1 MLVSVCFEPIASV
14 WKKGLGSVNSVND
27 LVPIELENGSDP
39 IINGVD
45 AAVLEL
51 NLDPTFRVVEVTKRL
66 LCSPELSIAP
76 EGTVV
81 LFHSKLLLG
90 RTRMSVGLKPY
101 MSAEVSA
108 TAQYS
113 VMVRFEE
120 GFGGNASTV
129 SDTLP

>member
-1 MLVSVCFEPIASV
+1 MLVRVCFEPMANV
-14 WKKGLGSVNSVND
+14 WKKGFGSVNSVND
-27 LVPIELENGSDP
+27 LVPIELENGRDP
-39 IINGVD
+39 MMKGVD
-45 AAVLEL
+45 AAVRLE

-81 LFHSKLLLG
+81 LFHSRLLLG

-113 VMVRFEE
+113 VMLLFED